1 MNLETQ
7 AAGVSQCKRWVKVIN
22 MAEFNG
28 VQQNPKLGANFDVQ
42 YGVNSGDNNLTNQ
55 TTLQNNPLYNL
66 SKVIF
71 QGELFNNI
79 NRNFGDVGAIS
90 TNGLRNN
97 PPEDGDEHKLF
108 TSA

>member
-1 MNLETQ
+1 M
-7 AAGVSQCKRWVKVIN
+7 AGEI
-22 MAEFNG
+22 NG
-28 VQQNPKLGANFDVQ
+28 VQQSPKFGANFDVQ

-55 TTLQNNPLYNL
+55 TTLPNNPLFNL

-79 NRNFGDVGAIS
+79 NKNLGDVGAIS

-97 PPEDGDEHKLF
+97 PPEQGDEHKLF